1 MAGCGALVTGL
12 WLVSQKK
19 SGHRGR
25 MLVVGG
31 LLWPLSLF
39 LFSLS
44 TSYYLSL
51 FLIFIAGIVQA
62 ICWTMI
68 ATLILSNTEPSMRG
82 RVMGIRTGVI
92 LSLPFGNLLAGAAAQ
107 SWGPSLALAAY
118 TACAMLIMALIFIFM
133 PKLRQLA

>member
-1 MAGCGALVTGL
+1 M
-12 WLVSQKK
+12 
-19 SGHRGR
+19 
-25 MLVVGG
+25 
-31 LLWPLSLF
+31 LWPFALF

-51 FLIFIAGIVQA
+51 LLIFLAGIAQA

-68 ATLILSNTEPSMRG
+68 ATLILSNTEESMRG

-107 SWGPSLALAAY
+107 SWGPSLALAVY
-118 TACAMLIMALIFIFM
+118 TACAMLLMGLIFILM